1 MQILAAPLN
10 VAAEPQQ
17 DSVSR
22 SATHL
27 SFKHTDEFFH
37 GMLSYRVRSEGHAEK
52 GGNNLARLIYDAC
65 SNAEDM
71 PKGKS
76 ESPSAENLQ
85 HFSQALEKFGKW
97 PKAFSGRSE
106 SIRIFLDQANLRMG
120 VPWKGTGDAGSG
132 GFLGAVS
139 QALLMIPL
147 LSAAPALFK
156 VIHTTSPDRYAAES
170 PINIKLTN
178 GTELLSI
185 QVDNVTG
192 MQTVRAHLCQDVQ
205 PDGSFHLS
213 ETLDCVSSD
222 FPSKFQFFSVH
233 NFLPSDGSGPRGSL
247 ADLLIIQQK
256 PEDFTFSVVSASEEH
271 IILQA
276 DQLSDHVFFTKEIIS
291 LEIGKD
297 ALNGSLS
304 SSSFKITQ
312 VVCQGSKAGAL
323 YSRIKIDAYDL
334 SSCFTSAS
342 SPIRGSTQEIDRC
355 DNVLMELMLC
365 RALRTLSASGNL
377 HPCKLIMPVFVD
389 DMDMLYALS
398 DRLSEKN
405 SKETSTIVESSLEA
419 ILRRKLTRAEVGE
432 WIETSVKTVVKFYFD
447 FQGLQ
452 LSNKINRLKSMKEK
466 ASLVRM
472 HFISTAGIEADNSAL
487 VQYVFNNP
495 LAFELLEFLDSCGLM
510 HLHPVLVK
518 HDITSVKE
526 FSKLS
531 QSAIEK
537 IANEGYELST
547 RPLMKE
553 TVDICCAI
561 SAAQSSKFI
570 LPVSKRLELFEDK
583 EASFLTVI
591 HSTYAIYLAL
601 QKPFFSLGVQSI
613 FCIMALGVSIYESI
627 VDPVIYLPFIIPNLT
642 RFFWLIFSIIFVL
655 QKSFKAAIAS
665 WVFWCFITGIAYA
678 VGFVLDKY
686 VNGKFELGESK
697 NCAAKLSSSQL
708 NTSAEYLRCVHLYFG
723 YFGSL
728 ASFYWV
734 LTYCIL
740 FRQDVVWR
748 CLCIGVSLQI
758 LMSIFVDSSQR
769 TVKIMGCIF
778 VPFCLAVT
786 ETLRFY
792 GSLQALQ
799 ITKND
804 AVASARRWLHVLADS
819 RQDLEQMTQTLRE
832 SFDDSIY
839 DCSSDLGKYGSAA
852 RAAKKPAPIR
862 QPINDFDELYKVAS
876 FVNDTF
882 QTWVESFFASDVPS
896 ANFLHVDEHDN
907 IGHLHKHLRF
917 ESFRGI
923 VTRGPVK
930 LPERAI
936 AKVT

>member
-1 MQILAAPLN
+1 M
-10 VAAEPQQ
+10 AAEQLPQS
-17 DSVSR
+17 DFASR

-37 GMLSYRVRSEGHAEK
+37 GMLSYRVRSEGPSEK

-71 PKGKS
+71 HKGKS
-76 ESPSAENLQ
+76 EPPSAESLQ

-120 VPWKGTGDAGSG
+120 VPWKGSGDAGSG

-139 QALLMIPL
+139 QALVMIPL
-147 LSAAPALFK
+147 FSATPALFK
-156 VIHTTSPDRYAAES
+156 VMHTTSPGRYAAES

-178 GTELLSI
+178 GAELLSI
-185 QVDNVTG
+185 QVDNATG
-192 MQTVRAHLCQDVQ
+192 MQTVRAHLCQNVQ
-205 PDGSFHLS
+205 PDGSFQLS

-222 FPSKFQFFSVH
+222 FPSQFQFFSVH

-276 DQLSDHVFFTKEIIS
+276 DQLSDHVFFSKETIS
-291 LEIGKD
+291 LEIGKET
-297 ALNGSLS
+297 LNGSLS

-334 SSCFTSAS
+334 IACFTSTS
-342 SPIRGSTQEIDRC
+342 SPIKGCTQEIDRC

-389 DMDMLYALS
+389 DIDMLYTLS

-405 SKETSTIVESSLEA
+405 SKETSAAVESSLEA

-432 WIETSVKTVVKFYFD
+432 WIETSVKSVVKFYFD

-452 LSNKINRLKSMKEK
+452 LSNKINRHKSIEEK

-472 HFISTAGIEADNSAL
+472 NFISTAGIEADNSAL
-487 VQYVFNNP
+487 LQYVFNNP
-495 LAFELLEFLDSCGLM
+495 LAHELLEFLDSCGLM

-526 FSKLS
+526 FSQLS
-531 QSAIEK
+531 QSAIET

-570 LPVSKRLELFEDK
+570 LPVSKRLEMFEDK

-613 FCIMALGVSIYESI
+613 FCIMALSVSIYEII

-642 RFFWLIFSIIFVL
+642 RFFWMIFAIVFVL
-655 QKSFKAAIAS
+655 KKSFKAAIAS
-665 WVFWCFITGIAYA
+665 WVFWCFVTGAAYA
-678 VGFVLDKY
+678 VGFVVDKY
-686 VNGKFELGESK
+686 INGNFQLGESK
-697 NCAAKLSSSQL
+697 RCAAKLNSSQL
-708 NTSAEYLRCVHLYFG
+708 NTEYARCVHLYFG
-723 YFGSL
+723 YFGL
-728 ASFYWV
+728 FASFYWI

-748 CLCIGVSLQI
+748 STCIGVSLQI

-769 TVKIMGCIF
+769 TLKIMGCIF
-778 VPFCLAVT
+778 VLFCLAVT

-804 AVASARRWLHVLADS
+804 AVASAKRWLHVLAES

-839 DCSSDLGKYGSAA
+839 DCSTDLGKYGSAT

-896 ANFLHVDEHDN
+896 AIFLHVDEHDN
-907 IGHLHKHLRF
+907 IDHLHQHLRF

-923 VTRGPVK
+923 VSRGPVK

-936 AKVT
+936 AKVTWLPHLNFI